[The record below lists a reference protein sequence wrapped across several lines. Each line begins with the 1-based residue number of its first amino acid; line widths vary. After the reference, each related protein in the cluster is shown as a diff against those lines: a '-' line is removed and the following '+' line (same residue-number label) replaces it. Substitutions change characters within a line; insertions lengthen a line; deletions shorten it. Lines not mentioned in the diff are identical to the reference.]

1 MESKWPLLRSGRFA
15 FGNKNP
21 AAEEYTRVQLFGL
34 GEEGKIVVSVTNR
47 TVAIKLASSVSTD
60 QSSYRSSC
68 LTNEDG
74 SHWDI

>member
-1 MESKWPLLRSGRFA
+1 MESKWPLLRSGRFT
-15 FGNKNP
+15 FGDKIP
-21 AAEEYTRVQLFGL
+21 TAEEYTRVQLFGF

-47 TVAIKLASSVSTD
+47 TVAIKLASSLSTH

-74 SHWDI
+74 LQWDI